1 MSNSNL
7 ENIKSELEPIG
18 SKITKPQKLSK
29 IKVTGVTSQLSDDEC
44 QSGHQLDIKG
54 NDGLSLLKSM
64 LGVVFFFTLFEHL
77 AVRRFSGKTKITRV
91 EKMAI
96 RHPRLYKWCLRC
108 DFIVRGVVVILLIL
122 ATGWLVHKAV
132 K

>member
-18 SKITKPQKLSK
+18 SKTTKRQKLSK

-64 LGVVFFFTLFEHL
+64 LGVVFFFTLFEYL
-77 AVRRFSGKTKITRV
+77 AV
-91 EKMAI
+91 
-96 RHPRLYKWCLRC
+96 
-108 DFIVRGVVVILLIL
+108 
-122 ATGWLVHKAV
+122 
-132 K
+132 